1 MFTACKAPY
10 DCVQTQVNTQETHVP
25 ITREQI
31 KLAASPLPAS
41 LCYKHVEH
49 SSPLDT
55 TVPL

>member
-1 MFTACKAPY
+1 MFTACKPPY
-10 DCVQTQVNTQETHVP
+10 DCVQTQVNAQETHVP

-31 KLAASPLPAS
+31 KLTASPLPVS
-41 LCYKHVEH
+41 LRYKHVEH